1 MKKNFHKKLLFM
13 LVIIMVA
20 MSNCVFAQVQIIHGN
35 GKYSTVNPMIGN
47 NVYNIFMFLG
57 LNGLLLI
64 ENLINK
70 KIKNN
75 GTFFAIFNLLEIVA
89 AIVYI
94 IINVVTGFNI
104 FKLLIGIVIL
114 LSGIFGII
122 VRRIKNK
129 KIRNIIQIMLGFI
142 CIAICVFAVIYK
154 SLHTWH

>member
-1 MKKNFHKKLLFM
+1 
-13 LVIIMVA
+13 
-20 MSNCVFAQVQIIHGN
+20 
-35 GKYSTVNPMIGN
+35 
-47 NVYNIFMFLG
+47 MFLG

-64 ENLINK
+64 ENIINK

-94 IINVVTGFNI
+94 IIGAITGFNI
-104 FKLLIGIVIL
+104 FKLLTGIVIL